1 MELRGQRIK
10 AGDKVVTWYIS
21 ANRDPEVF
29 DDPYTF
35 DVTRTPNDHVTF
47 GPGGPHFCLGAHLAR
62 LETMILFQELIPRI
76 DTIELTGRVER
87 IRSDF
92 VTGSNGCR
100 SVSKS
105 RSFAGAPLLV
115 LVIASGC
122 SDPRAGTEGPIAEAP
137 LSPSPVSSQSPSPVL
152 HSSASPSPLPSAG
165 ARDRLITLGDTWFET
180 RATVAYNTVG
190 VVEGQP
196 VSTHQCLRQ
205 MSENEINRTA
215 LLRMCNRQG
224 SLRLTWDPP
233 DRWRMEVITPLD
245 RFLLTST
252 SGRTRICP
260 SGDPHACR
268 TIPTADAIAED
279 GADVFFQRP
288 AQILDAIGATE
299 VAAMAPP
306 SGKFRVS
313 VECFAASGR
322 VEHVEW
328 CYSRD
333 GLLLSFLR
341 GSASD
346 GWTSIDAISVA
357 RQDTG

>member
-1 MELRGQRIK
+1 M
-10 AGDKVVTWYIS
+10 
-21 ANRDPEVF
+21 
-29 DDPYTF
+29 
-35 DVTRTPNDHVTF
+35 
-47 GPGGPHFCLGAHLAR
+47 
-62 LETMILFQELIPRI
+62 
-76 DTIELTGRVER
+76 
-87 IRSDF
+87 
-92 VTGSNGCR
+92 
-100 SVSKS
+100 SKS
-105 RSFAGAPLLV
+105 RSFAGSLLLV

-122 SDPRAGTEGPIAEAP
+122 SGPRADADEPLAP
-137 LSPSPVSSQSPSPVL
+137 SPSPSPSPSLV
-152 HSSASPSPLPSAG
+152 SAAD
-165 ARDRLITLGDTWFET
+165 ARDRLVALGDAWFEQ
-180 RATVAYNTVG
+180 RANVTYRTVG
-190 VVEGQP
+190 AVEGQP

-268 TIPTADAIAED
+268 TIPTADAIAEA

-299 VAAMAPP
+299 VAAIAPP

-341 GSASD
+341 GSATD
-346 GWTSIDAISVA
+346 GWTSIDATSVS
-357 RQDTG
+357 RQGAA